1 MNTTTGSPAPESDT
15 GLAPVTG
22 KAPYLLILGSFPSR
36 RSLQNAEYYGNPL
49 NQFWKIIEALYGI
62 DHRLAYPKR
71 TGQLIVQHI
80 ALWDV
85 IASCQRE
92 GSADNRIHDPVFN
105 DIAGFLR
112 AHPSCRCI
120 ALNGASAGRYYHA
133 RKDLSLDRIPAHI
146 FPSSSPANAR
156 FSLAEKIHRWEE
168 ICHVCSKKG

>member
-1 MNTTTGSPAPESDT
+1 MNITFGSPAPKPDT

-22 KAPYLLILGSFPSR
+22 KMPYLLILGSFPSR
-36 RSLQNAEYYGNPL
+36 QSLQNAEYYGNPQ

-71 TGQLIVQHI
+71 TEQLVVQHV

-92 GSADNRIHDPVFN
+92 GSADNWIRDPVFN

-112 AHPSCRCI
+112 AHPSCRFV
-120 ALNGASAGRYYHA
+120 ALNGAAAGKYYHA
-133 RKDLSLDRIPAHI
+133 IQDPSFARMPAHI
-146 FPSSSPANAR
+146 LPSSSPANTR
-156 FSLAEKIHRWEE
+156 FLLAEKIHRWEE
-168 ICHVCSKKG
+168 FCLVRGKKG